1 MLMLHGQG
9 LTEQGIMVDRHV
21 EDARTR
27 FWDRYIQA
35 LRKQGVKP
43 PFDRWHVRR
52 AEQFINAHPDQRLLE
67 LGPEAVQQYLRQ
79 LGHKGNL
86 KAWQYQQVVRA
97 IQTLYS
103 TVNTAWAKQFDWQ
116 YWMDAAQ
123 TLEPEHVSTA
133 RDAPAPTPVRLA
145 ERVADTRLAPIVHA
159 HPQLFEAF
167 SNTVAASGLAITT
180 EKVYLAWTCRF
191 IAYLES
197 KPPESASEADVQEFL
212 SGLVTQRNVAAS
224 TQSQALNALVFFFR
238 YVLQRPLG
246 ELQAIERAKRPK
258 RLPVVLSHQE
268 VKALLNQLNGVYYLV
283 ASLLYGSGLRLMEA
297 LRLRVKDVDFDRR
310 AITVRAGKGN
320 KDRVVPLPQAT
331 VEPLRRQL
339 QQVKAIHDAD
349 LADGYGE
356 ASLPHA
362 LARKYRNA
370 GKEWHWQYVFPSS
383 RVAVDPRSGAVRRHH
398 LHETAV
404 QRAVKRAVRTAGIP
418 KRASCHTLR
427 HSFATHLLERGQD
440 IRTVQELLGHADVS
454 TTMIYTH
461 VMSKGG
467 VPAASPLDGL

>member
-1 MLMLHGQG
+1 
-9 LTEQGIMVDRHV
+9 MVDQQPKV
-21 EDARTR
+21 ARAR

-43 PFDRWHVRR
+43 PFDRWHVKR
-52 AEQFINAHPDQRLLE
+52 AEQFIKAHPEQSLLD
-67 LGPEAVQQYLRQ
+67 LGPEAVQQYLRR
-79 LGHKGNL
+79 LGHKGHL

-97 IQTLYS
+97 IQKLYS
-103 TVNTAWAKQFDWQ
+103 TINAAWAKQFDWQ

-159 HPQLFEAF
+159 HPRLFESF
-167 SNTVAASGLAITT
+167 SSTVAARGLAIST
-180 EKVYLAWTCRF
+180 EKTYLAWTCRF
-191 IAYLES
+191 IAHLQS
-197 KPPESASEADVQEFL
+197 KPPESASETDVQEFL
-212 SGLVTQRNVAAS
+212 SALVTQRNVAAS
-224 TQSQALNALVFFFR
+224 TQNQALNALVFFFR
-238 YVLQRPLG
+238 HVLQRPLG
-246 ELQAIERAKRPK
+246 EIEAVERAKRPK
-258 RLPVVLSHQE
+258 RLPVVLSHKE
-268 VKALLNQLNGVYYLV
+268 VKALLNELNGVSYLV
-283 ASLLYGSGLRLMEA
+283 AALLYGSGMRLMEA

-331 VEPLRRQL
+331 VEPLKRQL
-339 QQVKAIHDAD
+339 QQVKTIHDGD

-383 RVAVDPRSGAVRRHH
+383 RVAIDPRSGAVRRHH
-398 LHETAV
+398 LHETAI
-404 QRAVKRAVRTAGIP
+404 QRAVKRGVRAAGIP

-427 HSFATHLLERGQD
+427 HSFATHMLERGQD

-467 VPAASPLDGL
+467 VPAGSPLDVL

>member
-1 MLMLHGQG
+1 
-9 LTEQGIMVDRHV
+9 MVDQQAKG
-21 EDARTR
+21 ARAR

-52 AEQFINAHPDQRLLE
+52 AEQFIKAHPEQGLLD
-67 LGPEAVQQYLRQ
+67 LGPEAVQQYLRR
-79 LGHKGNL
+79 LGHKGHL

-103 TVNTAWAKQFDWQ
+103 TINAAWAKQFDWQ
-116 YWMDAAQ
+116 YWMDAAR

-159 HPQLFEAF
+159 YPRLFESF
-167 SNTVAASGLAITT
+167 SSTVAARGLAIST
-180 EKVYLAWTCRF
+180 EKTYLAWTCRF
-191 IAYLES
+191 IAYLQP
-197 KPPESASEADVQEFL
+197 KTPENAGETDVQDFL
-212 SGLVTQRNVAAS
+212 SALVTHRNVAAS
-224 TQSQALNALVFFFR
+224 TQNQALNALVFFFR
-238 YVLQRPLG
+238 HVLQRPLG
-246 ELQAIERAKRPK
+246 KIEAIERTKRPK
-258 RLPVVLSHQE
+258 RLPVVLSHEE
-268 VKALLNQLNGVYYLV
+268 VKALLNELNGVSYLV
-283 ASLLYGSGLRLMEA
+283 AALLYGSGMRLMEA

-331 VEPLRRQL
+331 VEPLKMQL
-339 QQVKAIHDAD
+339 QQVKFIHDGD

-383 RVAVDPRSGAVRRHH
+383 RVAIDPRSGAVRRHH
-398 LHETAV
+398 LHETAI
-404 QRAVKRAVRTAGIP
+404 QRAVKRGVRAAGIP

-467 VPAASPLDGL
+467 VPAGSPLDAL